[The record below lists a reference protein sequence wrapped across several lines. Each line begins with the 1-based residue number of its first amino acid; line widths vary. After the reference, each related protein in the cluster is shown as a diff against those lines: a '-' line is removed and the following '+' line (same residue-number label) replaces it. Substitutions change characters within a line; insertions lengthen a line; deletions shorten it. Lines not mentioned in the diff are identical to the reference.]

1 MRNDME
7 IERVP
12 IAQLKPYP
20 KTLRIHNRKKRRKLA
35 SLLRHFGQAV
45 PVLIDEAYHIIDGH
59 AVADALKELG
69 SEDVAVI
76 VVRNRTPAEIR
87 GLRMV
92 YPWMVEG
99 LEMVINDELET
110 AGFTKKVS
118 WSGILCA

>member
-35 SLLRHFGQAV
+35 SLLRRFGQAV
-45 PVLIDEAYHIIDGH
+45 PVLIDEAYQIIDGH
-59 AVADALKELG
+59 AVVDALKELG

-76 VVRNRTPAEIR
+76 IVRNRTPAEIR
-87 GLRMV
+87 ALRLALNRIDCRSEV
-92 YPWMVEG
+92 G
-99 LEMVINDELET
+99 
-110 AGFTKKVS
+110 
-118 WSGILCA
+118 SGQSRDRIL